1 MKCLFCGSEVRL
13 SKANLVN
20 CGVCGIVPNPNKLVL
35 DSDEVKILREI
46 GAMRASKI
54 VADHGAKGLEYILRY
69 ESLRRKKLYSEI
81 KMLPLPRGLDRGT
94 AERILANL
102 FGYISPSEMAIAQF
116 LRVCCETGI
125 HAKIISD
132 GVSMLNRIAKK
143 RTVKLSEAAA
153 VYYFISGK
161 TQATVSKMFGV
172 TDVALRNSLRK
183 LESEGIVC

>member
-13 SKANLVN
+13 SRANLVS
-20 CGVCGIVPNPNKLVL
+20 CRVCGIVPNPKKLVL
-35 DSDEVKILREI
+35 DSDEVGILREV
-46 GAMRASKI
+46 GVMRASKI
-54 VADHGAKGLEYILRY
+54 VADYGIKGLEYILRY

-94 AERILANL
+94 AEKILANL

-125 HAKIISD
+125 PADRISD
-132 GVSMLNRIAKK
+132 GMSILNGIAKK
-143 RTVKLSEAAA
+143 RTVKLAEAAA
-153 VYYFISGK
+153 IYYLISGK

-172 TDVALRNSLRK
+172 TEVTLRNSLRR
-183 LESEGIVC
+183 LEREGTVC